1 MQKVS
6 FHINFTKK
14 LTCFSLLPSPEG
26 LAFNCL
32 SMASITVRRSV
43 NIWIINVFSM
53 AILWR
58 IPVTDH
64 YEMKV
69 CKQCLRAQTSVDIVL
84 GPTKKL
90 NLTVIQKVNLGLKL
104 YSVPT
109 CIISHRQRASL
120 TWCQLF
126 NSACLFLSVSV
137 QLHMGQ
143 VLIFMFFKFE
153 IIYILLGNGSKQICH
168 NMILIPPFHCSCCF
182 QDKGAVRSAAVLKKH
197 IDMLIRGWQV

>member
-1 MQKVS
+1 M
-6 FHINFTKK
+6 
-14 LTCFSLLPSPEG
+14 TCFSTLSSPEG

-32 SMASITVRRSV
+32 SMASITVRHSV

-69 CKQCLRAQTSVDIVL
+69 CKQCLRAQTSVDIIL

-90 NLTVIQKVNLGLKL
+90 NLTVIQKINLGLKL
-104 YSVPT
+104 YSVLP
-109 CIISHRQRASL
+109 SHWHRASL
-120 TWCQLF
+120 TCCQLF
-126 NSACLFLSVSV
+126 NSVYLFLSVSV

-143 VLIFMFFKFE
+143 VLIVMFFKFE

-168 NMILIPPFHCSCCF
+168 DMILICPFHCSCCF
-182 QDKGAVRSAAVLKKH
+182 QDKGAVHSAAVLKKY
-197 IDMLIRGWQV
+197 IDTLIRGWQV